1 MQNAKYKKIKW
12 KDVLRSWKKGAVLK
26 YPTSIKNS
34 FKWNTSVLKN
44 NGDIEYR
51 ESFQE
56 DKNLPIIQDYKE
68 FEQYFNTSTDDNVVS
83 FPSKTKNTIL
93 VVPKPII
100 DKNYTTLKDFID
112 NASQKQQKAFWKKV
126 AEVTKSSMKNHEKV
140 WVSVHGF
147 GVPYTHVRI
156 ETNPKYYF
164 DDKLKKDE

>member
-68 FEQYFNTSTDDNVVS
+68 FEQ
-83 FPSKTKNTIL
+83 
-93 VVPKPII
+93 
-100 DKNYTTLKDFID
+100 
-112 NASQKQQKAFWKKV
+112 
-126 AEVTKSSMKNHEKV
+126 
-140 WVSVHGF
+140 
-147 GVPYTHVRI
+147 
-156 ETNPKYYF
+156 
-164 DDKLKKDE
+164 